1 MVASVQSTA
10 STERRDTYASS
21 TTKRVPLPCFAPNSR
36 RRARGLVQLD
46 VYTALAVATALPI
59 SAGAVQ
65 TPIGLHGARGSDRT
79 ADLSGRR
86 ANAYWLNEAAS
97 RQS

>member
-65 TPIGLHGARGSDRT
+65 TPIG
-79 ADLSGRR
+79 
-86 ANAYWLNEAAS
+86 
-97 RQS
+97 